1 MAKGSKKIGTMGS
14 KIMAE
19 AQKIRAKQPTL
30 AWTKCVAK
38 AGKTLNFLLNHPLSI
53 PIVPYQ
59 SQSRHRHNSTP

>member
-19 AQKIRAKQPTL
+19 AKKIRAKQPTL

-38 AGKTLNFLLNHPLSI
+38 AGKSLKK
-53 PIVPYQ
+53 
-59 SQSRHRHNSTP
+59 